1 MRIQGYIAFLICY
14 LIPYSTHA
22 GIVEMPDIEEA
33 PTLYGK
39 SVFENYNIP
48 STVNRSLDPTS
59 GPRLWVKEIRI
70 QGLENF
76 PELGIRRDEITA
88 FIEVRRYNI
97 MREDEVKEHGF
108 TEKEV
113 TEVMTL
119 LNQLDV
125 ETNYEHVSEPELQR
139 FIWLVRE
146 QKERRGLSLGQI
158 EGLAGDVQNYYHEH
172 GLKLAVAYVPRQSMR
187 DGVLIIEVLNGK
199 LGATTVEDN
208 SLYDDATIINPF
220 NDILTD
226 PVTFERIEERMFL
239 INDYPG
245 INITGTFQP
254 GEQIGDSTLALK
266 AISENAYQST
276 LRLDNHGSELTGEIR
291 AFADFQWN
299 NPLGI
304 ADRFNL
310 AVLQSTSP
318 DNAIYGLIG
327 YRIPLFSPR
336 WYLSLSTSTNQF
348 TLNQAQNNTGSVNQ
362 FGLIGRTTQQN
373 IDISYTFK
381 RSREASLWFQLISDR
396 IETELTSDEFANF
409 ELVDEIEN
417 LRLSMQFDILD
428 SERKMLHLGSVTA
441 TSGNFV
447 SGVGARDESYS
458 TLNADYTLLTFVP
471 LKWFDT
477 TTRLLF
483 KSELQF
489 TDSSLP
495 AAEQNAIASP
505 TTVRAYDIH
514 QKIQPIFFVDAA
526 SGIQNTTTEADDI
539 EATLIDAGFGFQ
551 YGFGS
556 HISGNLLF
564 AFPLSENFNTSSITV
579 PDDNLKIVFDFQYR
593 I

>member
-1 MRIQGYIAFLICY
+1 MRIQDSFTFLACFLI
-14 LIPYSTHA
+14 LQSAHA

-208 SLYDDATIINPF
+208 SLYDDSTIINPF

-226 PVTFERIEERMFL
+226 PVTFDRIEERAPF
-239 INDYPG
+239 NPA
-245 INITGTFQP
+245 
-254 GEQIGDSTLALK
+254 SKLATR
-266 AISENAYQST
+266 N
-276 LRLDNHGSELTGEIR
+276 
-291 AFADFQWN
+291 
-299 NPLGI
+299 
-304 ADRFNL
+304 
-310 AVLQSTSP
+310 SP
-318 DNAIYGLIG
+318 
-327 YRIPLFSPR
+327 
-336 WYLSLSTSTNQF
+336 
-348 TLNQAQNNTGSVNQ
+348 
-362 FGLIGRTTQQN
+362 
-373 IDISYTFK
+373 
-381 RSREASLWFQLISDR
+381 
-396 IETELTSDEFANF
+396 
-409 ELVDEIEN
+409 
-417 LRLSMQFDILD
+417 
-428 SERKMLHLGSVTA
+428 
-441 TSGNFV
+441 
-447 SGVGARDESYS
+447 
-458 TLNADYTLLTFVP
+458 
-471 LKWFDT
+471 
-477 TTRLLF
+477 
-483 KSELQF
+483 
-489 TDSSLP
+489 
-495 AAEQNAIASP
+495 
-505 TTVRAYDIH
+505 
-514 QKIQPIFFVDAA
+514 
-526 SGIQNTTTEADDI
+526 
-539 EATLIDAGFGFQ
+539 
-551 YGFGS
+551 
-556 HISGNLLF
+556 
-564 AFPLSENFNTSSITV
+564 
-579 PDDNLKIVFDFQYR
+579 
-593 I
+593 